1 MLSPPFAKDFKTA
14 RTNLLENFDLCFE
27 ITFSSVIHG
36 HHIYKTIWTAVVG
49 QELVAMI
56 HERKESLDYDTFSI
70 GVFMVKEEENKM
82 NTNDDL
88 ALVGHVAIE
97 ISSLPYYFLKADKDS
112 TIHVKVTRV

>member
-1 MLSPPFAKDFKTA
+1 M
-14 RTNLLENFDLCFE
+14 
-27 ITFSSVIHG
+27 
-36 HHIYKTIWTAVVG
+36 VG
-49 QELVAMI
+49 QELVAVI

>member
-1 MLSPPFAKDFKTA
+1 M
-14 RTNLLENFDLCFE
+14 
-27 ITFSSVIHG
+27 
-36 HHIYKTIWTAVVG
+36 VG

-97 ISSLPYYFLKADKDS
+97 ISSLLYYFLKADKDS